1 MPTIL
6 DQERMRLSREPVCRQ
21 CIDNLIPNIR
31 LLRRQLNRSIRPRL
45 HKHRRRN
52 GKLARRLTS
61 ALLHL
66 RPSFCQK
73 SGFSERKG
81 GRRSPEAKRTELSH
95 TPPRSSVGDDP
106 SIHTDRWRQGAVRS
120 LLLVPV
126 VAGLT
131 PCLEVG
137 RVEEEP
143 PVSLVI
149 LQVMDD
155 RAVRCWRLAYQQP
168 AASLCLAG
176 LAIPDKHLLAD
187 ASSAP
192 PCLKGEQRT
201 VGCGLCRAQAAPPTQ
216 GGARMISPVR
226 SGPSYFMP
234 PALITSAVLTSRFPS
249 RVPRQSLF
257 PAARSSS
264 SIGSS
269 RYAYSL
275 VRFF

>member
-1 MPTIL
+1 M
-6 DQERMRLSREPVCRQ
+6 SKFFF
-21 CIDNLIPNIR
+21 
-31 LLRRQLNRSIRPRL
+31 SS
-45 HKHRRRN
+45 RRRH
-52 GKLARRLTS
+52 TS
-61 ALLHL
+61 WPRDWSSDVCSSDL
-66 RPSFCQK
+66 
-73 SGFSERKG
+73 
-81 GRRSPEAKRTELSH
+81 SPEAKRPELSH

-155 RAVRCWRLAYQQP
+155 RAVRCWRLAYEQP

-176 LAIPDKHLLAD
+176 VAIPDEHLLAD

-192 PCLKGEQRT
+192 PCLK
-201 VGCGLCRAQAAPPTQ
+201 V
-216 GGARMISPVR
+216 V
-226 SGPSYFMP
+226 
-234 PALITSAVLTSRFPS
+234 
-249 RVPRQSLF
+249 
-257 PAARSSS
+257 
-264 SIGSS
+264 
-269 RYAYSL
+269 
-275 VRFF
+275 